1 MLDSVQKIL
10 EKVQYSA
17 NKKCSLIR
25 SVCSVVEIVTSVDF
39 VILHI
44 VHIKSPKRYTDA
56 RFDIFYIIIQI

>member
-17 NKKCSLIR
+17 NQKCSLIR
-25 SVCSVVEIVTSVDF
+25 SVCSVSEIITDVDL

-44 VHIKSPKRYTDA
+44 VHNKSPKRYTDA

>member
-17 NKKCSLIR
+17 NQKCSLIR
-25 SVCSVVEIVTSVDF
+25 SVCSEIITDVDL

-44 VHIKSPKRYTDA
+44 VHNKSPKRYTDA